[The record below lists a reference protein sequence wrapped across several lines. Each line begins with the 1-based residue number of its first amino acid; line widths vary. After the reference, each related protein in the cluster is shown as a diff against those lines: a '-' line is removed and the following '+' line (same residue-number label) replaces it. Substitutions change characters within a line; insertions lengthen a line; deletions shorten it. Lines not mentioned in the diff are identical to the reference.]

1 MPCSRLQSQ
10 HDGMRSL
17 FLILLL
23 VGLAAPAAAQYKG
36 RVIGG
41 APVAFD
47 GDTLLVTPESA
58 PSVRLRLWGVETSE
72 MQDAPWAQ
80 QARAALGDFLDWS
93 RRVQCRVVD
102 HDTHELPIARCVTTG
117 PGAAGGKDLA
127 IWLLERGWAVADR
140 DVTQAP
146 GADPRL
152 ARLYDMAE
160 GAARDDRKG
169 RWAETPK

>member
-1 MPCSRLQSQ
+1 M
-10 HDGMRSL
+10 
-17 FLILLL
+17 ILLL
-23 VGLAAPAAAQYKG
+23 VGLAAPAVAQQKG
-36 RVIGG
+36 QMFGG
-41 APVAFD
+41 IPVAFD
-47 GDTLLVTPESA
+47 GEMLRVEPEGA
-58 PSVRLRLWGVETSE
+58 PSVRVRLWGIETSE
-72 MQDAPWAQ
+72 MTDAPWGR
-80 QARAALGDFLDWS
+80 QAHAALVEFLDYS

-102 HDTHELPIARCVTTG
+102 HDAHKLAIARCVTTG

-146 GADPRL
+146 GADPWL

>member
-1 MPCSRLQSQ
+1 
-10 HDGMRSL
+10 MRGL

-23 VGLAAPAAAQYKG
+23 VGLTAPAAAQYKG

-47 GDTLLVTPESA
+47 GDTVLVTPEGA
-58 PSVRLRLWGVETSE
+58 PSIRVRLWGIDTSE
-72 MQDAPWAQ
+72 MKDAPWAQ
-80 QARAALGDFLDWS
+80 QARAALAEFLDWS

-102 HDTHELPIARCVTTG
+102 RGVHKLPTARCVTTG
-117 PGAAGGKDLA
+117 PGAAGGKDLG

-146 GADPRL
+146 GADPWL

-160 GAARDDRKG
+160 RAARDGRQG

>member
-1 MPCSRLQSQ
+1 
-10 HDGMRSL
+10 MRSL

-41 APVAFD
+41 APAAFD
-47 GDTLLVTPESA
+47 GDTLLVKPEGA
-58 PSVRLRLWGVETSE
+58 PSVRLRLWGIDTSE
-72 MQDAPWAQ
+72 MKDAPWAR
-80 QARAALGDFLDWS
+80 QARDALGDFLDWS

-102 HDTHELPIARCVTTG
+102 RDAHKLSIARCVTTG
-117 PGAAGGKDLA
+117 PGASGGKDLG

-146 GADPRL
+146 GADPWL

>member
-1 MPCSRLQSQ
+1 MW
-10 HDGMRSL
+10 HVV
-17 FLILLL
+17 LILLL
-23 VGLAAPAAAQYKG
+23 LGWAAPVAAQYKG
-36 RVIGG
+36 QMFGG

-47 GDTLLVTPESA
+47 GDTLLVTPEGA

-72 MQDAPWAQ
+72 MTDAPWGR
-80 QARAALGDFLDWS
+80 QAHAALVEFLDYS
-93 RRVQCRVVD
+93 RRVQCRVGD
-102 HDTHELPIARCVTTG
+102 RDAHKLPIARCVTTG
-117 PGAAGGKDLA
+117 PGVAGGKDLA

-146 GADPRL
+146 GVDPWL

-160 GAARDDRKG
+160 GAARDERKG

>member
-1 MPCSRLQSQ
+1 
-10 HDGMRSL
+10 MRSL
-17 FLILLL
+17 FLILFLA
-23 VGLAAPAAAQYKG
+23 GLAAPAAAQYKG
-36 RVIGG
+36 SVIGG

-47 GDTLLVTPESA
+47 GDTLLVKPEGA
-58 PSVRLRLWGVETSE
+58 PSIRVRLWGIETSE

-80 QARAALGDFLDWS
+80 QASAALAEFLDWS

-102 HDTHELPIARCVTTG
+102 RDAHKLLIARCVTTG
-117 PGAAGGKDLA
+117 PGAAGGKDLG

-146 GADPRL
+146 GTDSWL

-160 GAARDDRKG
+160 RAARDGRKG
-169 RWAETPK
+169 RWAETLK

>member
-1 MPCSRLQSQ
+1 MW
-10 HDGMRSL
+10 HVV
-17 FLILLL
+17 LILLL
-23 VGLAAPAAAQYKG
+23 LGWAAPVAAQYKG

-47 GDTLLVTPESA
+47 GDTLLVKPEGA
-58 PSVRLRLWGVETSE
+58 PSVRLRLWGIETSE
-72 MQDAPWAQ
+72 MKGAPWGR
-80 QARAALGDFLDWS
+80 QARDALGDFLDWS

-102 HDTHELPIARCVTTG
+102 RDAHKLPIARCVTTG

-127 IWLLERGWAVADR
+127 DWLLERGWAVVDR
-140 DVTQAP
+140 DVTQSP
-146 GADPRL
+146 GADPWL

-160 GAARDDRKG
+160 AAARDDRKG

>member
-1 MPCSRLQSQ
+1 
-10 HDGMRSL
+10 MRSL
-17 FLILLL
+17 FLSLLL
-23 VGLAAPAAAQYKG
+23 IGLTAPAAAQYKG

-47 GDTLLVTPESA
+47 GDTLLVTPEGA
-58 PSVRLRLWGVETSE
+58 PSARLQLWGIETSE

-80 QARAALGDFLDWS
+80 QASAALAEFLDWS

-102 HDTHELPIARCVTTG
+102 HDKHKRPVARCVTTG

-146 GADPRL
+146 GADSWL

-160 GAARDDRKG
+160 RAARDGRQG

>member
-1 MPCSRLQSQ
+1 MPCSRLRSQ
-10 HDGMRSL
+10 HDGMRGL

-23 VGLAAPAAAQYKG
+23 VGLVAPAAAQYKG

-47 GDTLLVTPESA
+47 GDTLLVKPEGT

-80 QARAALGDFLDWS
+80 QARATLGDFLDWS

-102 HDTHELPIARCVTTG
+102 RDANKLPIARCVTTG
-117 PGAAGGKDLA
+117 PGAAGGKDLG

-140 DVTQAP
+140 DITQAP
-146 GADPRL
+146 GADSWL

-160 GAARDDRKG
+160 RAARDGRKG

>member
-1 MPCSRLQSQ
+1 
-10 HDGMRSL
+10 MRGL

-23 VGLAAPAAAQYKG
+23 VGLVAPAAAQYKG

-47 GDTLLVTPESA
+47 GDTLLVTPQGA
-58 PSVRLRLWGVETSE
+58 LSVRLRLWGIETSE

-80 QARAALGDFLDWS
+80 QASAALAEFLDWS
-93 RRVQCRVVD
+93 RRVQSRVVD
-102 HDTHELPIARCVTTG
+102 RDAHGLPIARCVTTG

-146 GADPRL
+146 GADTWL

-160 GAARDDRKG
+160 GAARDGRKG

>member
-1 MPCSRLQSQ
+1 
-10 HDGMRSL
+10 MRSL

-47 GDTLLVTPESA
+47 GDTLLVTPKSA

-93 RRVQCRVVD
+93 RRVGPTRAY
-102 HDTHELPIARCVTTG
+102 HMTLPPV
-117 PGAAGGKDLA
+117 
-127 IWLLERGWAVADR
+127 
-140 DVTQAP
+140 
-146 GADPRL
+146 
-152 ARLYDMAE
+152 
-160 GAARDDRKG
+160 
-169 RWAETPK
+169 

>member
-1 MPCSRLQSQ
+1 
-10 HDGMRSL
+10 MRGL

-23 VGLAAPAAAQYKG
+23 VGLTAPAAAQYKG

-47 GDTLLVTPESA
+47 GDTLLVKPEGA
-58 PSVRLRLWGVETSE
+58 PSVRLRLWGIETSE
-72 MQDAPWAQ
+72 MQDAPWGQ
-80 QARAALGDFLDWS
+80 QARAALAEFLDWS

-102 HDTHELPIARCVTTG
+102 RDKHKRPVARCVTTG

-146 GADPRL
+146 GADPWL

>member
-1 MPCSRLQSQ
+1 
-10 HDGMRSL
+10 MRGL

-41 APVAFD
+41 TPVAFD
-47 GDTLLVTPESA
+47 GDTLLVKPESA
-58 PSVRLRLWGVETSE
+58 QPVRVRLWGIDTSE
-72 MQDAPWAQ
+72 MKGVPWGR
-80 QARAALGDFLDWS
+80 QARDALGDFLDRS

-102 HDTHELPIARCVTTG
+102 RDAHKLPIARCVTTG
-117 PGAAGGKDLA
+117 PDGAGGKDLA
-127 IWLLERGWAVADR
+127 DWLLEHGWAVVDR

-146 GADPRL
+146 GAEPWL

-160 GAARDDRKG
+160 RAARDGRKG

>member
-1 MPCSRLQSQ
+1 
-10 HDGMRSL
+10 MRGL

-23 VGLAAPAAAQYKG
+23 VGLTAPAAAQYKG

-47 GDTLLVTPESA
+47 GDTLLVTPEGA
-58 PSVRLRLWGVETSE
+58 LSVRLRLWGIETSE
-72 MQDAPWAQ
+72 MKDAPWAR
-80 QARAALGDFLDWS
+80 QARDALGDFLDWS

-102 HDTHELPIARCVTTG
+102 HDANKLPIARCVTTG
-117 PGAAGGKDLA
+117 PGAAGGKDLG

-146 GADPRL
+146 GTDSWL
-152 ARLYDMAE
+152 ARL
-160 GAARDDRKG
+160 
-169 RWAETPK
+169 

>member
-1 MPCSRLQSQ
+1 
-10 HDGMRSL
+10 MRGL

-23 VGLAAPAAAQYKG
+23 VGLVAPAAAQYKG

-47 GDTLLVTPESA
+47 GDTLLVKPESA
-58 PSVRLRLWGVETSE
+58 QPVRVRLWGIDTSE
-72 MQDAPWAQ
+72 MKDAPWAR
-80 QARAALGDFLDWS
+80 QARDALGDFLDWS

-102 HDTHELPIARCVTTG
+102 RDVHKLPIARCVTTG
-117 PGAAGGKDLA
+117 PGSAGGKDLG

-146 GADPRL
+146 GTDSWL

-160 GAARDDRKG
+160 GAARDERKG